1 VGYNL
6 VLNKKIKK
14 IIFHLKQPKFG
25 TFRLLKTPKRLLDF
39 QAPENAKKV
48 PFQAPETAKNNQ
60 LKAPENSKKVPAYLR
75 PLKTPKRCYLRQP

>member
-60 LKAPENSKKVPAYLR
+60 FKAPENSKKAA
-75 PLKTPKRCYLRQP
+75 